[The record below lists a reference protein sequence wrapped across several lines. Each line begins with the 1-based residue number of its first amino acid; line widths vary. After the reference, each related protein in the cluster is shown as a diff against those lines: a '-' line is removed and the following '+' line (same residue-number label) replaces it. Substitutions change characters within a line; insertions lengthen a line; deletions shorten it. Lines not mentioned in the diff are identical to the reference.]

1 MNPRNRRLPATLV
14 ISFGVVIGAVL
25 ILLISGPRVEA
36 FFPLPGGDSVSSLSR
51 IQIQFNRPMDKL
63 SVESRIQIDPDTKGI
78 FYWDG
83 QSLLFEPAQPW
94 PPDSTVTI
102 TLRGGS
108 SGTNRVPM
116 IGQRQWSF
124 NVGLPSLV
132 YLWPAEGKSE
142 LYRVSLQPESE
153 PQRIFESE
161 TGVLEYSATLDG
173 SLLIYVSNRDGGGT
187 ELHALDMISRTDR
200 LLIAC
205 EDETPCS
212 APAVSQDGT
221 WLAFVQ
227 AEYSLGAAG
236 RLLLSGTSVWLLNL
250 ETGAEPV
257 QMSPADHSARN
268 PGWSPTGWLMYFD
281 DNLKAIALVD
291 PGDGIPFNYIPSSL
305 GILGSWS
312 PDGTRLIYPELIFPD
327 APSADQTL
335 LDADSPLY
343 YSHLFMVDINSGRT
357 LDVSP
362 GGDWMVED
370 ASPSFSPDGG
380 LVAFTRKFLDPE
392 RWSPGRQVWLM
403 SSDQAELIPLTAE
416 PNALFSS
423 LTWSPDSQQLAIMKK
438 NLSDLGAPSE
448 IWMVDIISGETSLI
462 VEGGY
467 LPEWLP

>member
-1 MNPRNRRLPATLV
+1 
-14 ISFGVVIGAVL
+14 
-25 ILLISGPRVEA
+25 
-36 FFPLPGGDSVSSLSR
+36 
-51 IQIQFNRPMDKL
+51 
-63 SVESRIQIDPDTKGI
+63 
-78 FYWDG
+78 
-83 QSLLFEPAQPW
+83 
-94 PPDSTVTI
+94 
-102 TLRGGS
+102 
-108 SGTNRVPM
+108 
-116 IGQRQWSF
+116 
-124 NVGLPSLV
+124 
-132 YLWPAEGKSE
+132 
-142 LYRVSLQPESE
+142 
-153 PQRIFESE
+153 
-161 TGVLEYSATLDG
+161 
-173 SLLIYVSNRDGGGT
+173 
-187 ELHALDMISRTDR
+187 
-200 LLIAC
+200 
-205 EDETPCS
+205 
-212 APAVSQDGT
+212 
-221 WLAFVQ
+221 
-227 AEYSLGAAG
+227 
-236 RLLLSGTSVWLLNL
+236 
-250 ETGAEPV
+250 
-257 QMSPADHSARN
+257 
-268 PGWSPTGWLMYFD
+268 MYFD

-380 LVAFTRKFLDPE
+380 WVAFTRKFLDPE

-423 LTWSPDSQQLAIMKK
+423 LAWSPDSQQLAIMKK